1 MIHRAK
7 PHNPTLQPTA
17 LPPLRA
23 VKAAAELCVRH
34 HQIPVFSSGPQAL
47 IVGASLSAAAAVA
60 HLACIFIG
68 APAYRLMGAGER
80 MARAVEAGKLRPTLV
95 TLAIAGVLFLWS
107 AYALSGAGVI
117 GALPLSKLALAL
129 ISSVYLVRA
138 VAFPLLKPA
147 FPENSN
153 TFWLVSSG
161 ICGFIGLVHTYGT
174 FSLWRA
180 L

>member
-1 MIHRAK
+1 ML
-7 PHNPTLQPTA
+7 NPPA
-17 LPPLRA
+17 
-23 VKAAAELCVRH
+23 
-34 HQIPVFSSGPQAL
+34 QAL
-47 IVGASLSAAAAVA
+47 IVGASLSAAAAAA

-68 APAYRLMGAGER
+68 APAYRFMGAGQR
-80 MARAVEAGKLRPTLV
+80 MARAAEAGKLRPTLV
-95 TLAIAGVLFLWS
+95 TSAITGVLLLWS

-117 GALPLSKLALAL
+117 EALPLSRLALPL

-161 ICGFIGLVHTYGT
+161 ISGLIGLVHAYGT
-174 FSLWRA
+174 FSLWRT